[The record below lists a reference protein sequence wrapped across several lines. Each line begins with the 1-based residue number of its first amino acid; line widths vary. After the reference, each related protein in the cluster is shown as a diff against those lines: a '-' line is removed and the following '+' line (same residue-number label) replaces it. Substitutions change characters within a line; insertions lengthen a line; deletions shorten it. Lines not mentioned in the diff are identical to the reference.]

1 VHQLR
6 LHVPPQALGVR
17 SCNKIR
23 DKTDQSLF
31 TWSIDDTNK
40 Q

>member
-17 SCNKIR
+17 PCNKIR
-23 DKTDQSLF
+23 GKIDQSLF
-31 TWSIDDTNK
+31 TYVVDR
-40 Q
+40 